1 MTPKQRLD
9 DVTRAKLLLV
19 LCGVCWG
26 LMWPMIKIGLSGF
39 SPWSFRLIGFTV
51 GALALMAVVK
61 LAGRSLA
68 VPGG

>member
-1 MTPKQRLD
+1 M
-9 DVTRAKLLLV
+9 

-61 LAGRSLA
+61 LTGRSLA